1 MGLWSVRDGE
11 TLACMMQSRNPEPGV
26 LSVLKTRGVSIPFQ
40 FMERCPPE
48 WSVNTSLEAG
58 RVDQASLA
66 FHGPAVSPREQA
78 A

>member
-11 TLACMMQSRNPEPGV
+11 TLARTMQSRNPEPV

-48 WSVNTSLEAG
+48 WLVNTSTEAG
-58 RVDQASLA
+58 RVDRASLA